1 MAVGGD
7 PHEIRD
13 EARRLRRVAGAV
25 EEEARSVRR
34 GHGIQWHG
42 LAAERFRDRLA
53 ASSRDVDDVAT
64 SMREAAVKLDQLA
77 DALEERQ
84 AAIRQAMNWVTD
96 KVEGAKRKLNS
107 LTGEAADRLS
117 DAERAVQEQARRVL
131 STASA
136 APHPGDP
143 QWLDLAR
150 RLGR

>member
-1 MAVGGD
+1 
-7 PHEIRD
+7 
-13 EARRLRRVAGAV
+13 
-25 EEEARSVRR
+25 
-34 GHGIQWHG
+34 
-42 LAAERFRDRLA
+42 
-53 ASSRDVDDVAT
+53 
-64 SMREAAVKLDQLA
+64 MREAAVKLDQLA

-96 KVEGAKRKLNS
+96 MVEGAKRKLNS
-107 LTGEAADRLS
+107 LAGEAADRLS

>member
-1 MAVGGD
+1 M
-7 PHEIRD
+7 
-13 EARRLRRVAGAV
+13 
-25 EEEARSVRR
+25 RR

-96 KVEGAKRKLNS
+96 MVEGAKRKLNS
-107 LTGEAADRLS
+107 LAGEAADRLS

>member
-1 MAVGGD
+1 M
-7 PHEIRD
+7 ISS
-13 EARRLRRVAGAV
+13 LT
-25 EEEARSVRR
+25 RSKN
-34 GHGIQWHG
+34 
-42 LAAERFRDRLA
+42 D
-53 ASSRDVDDVAT
+53 
-64 SMREAAVKLDQLA
+64 
-77 DALEERQ
+77 Q

-96 KVEGAKRKLNS
+96 MVEGAKRKLNS
-107 LTGEAADRLS
+107 LVGEAADRLS